1 MADYRDCEDCG
12 SGEFY
17 VIGRRVVCKCCSTTY
32 GIVTKNIPPVDVSK
46 LKSRLVETSFDEM
59 EGGK

>member
-1 MADYRDCEDCG
+1 MADYRECEECG
-12 SGEFY
+12 CGEY
-17 VIGRRVVCKCCSTTY
+17 YLIGRRVVCKCCSTTY
-32 GIVTKNIPPVDVSK
+32 GIVTKNILPVDVSK